1 MDGKA
6 IKAPHTV
13 RSTPAGAC
21 IYCGATEGRLT
32 DEHVVPKGL
41 GGTLVLP
48 QASCD
53 DCARLTSQFE
63 MRVLRG
69 FLDRG
74 RQAMGVKGRK
84 SHKRPAT
91 DTLTQTFIHA
101 DESTIDHEVPWNDGV
116 KVMHLPVFVL
126 PAFLDSRRAID
137 PAASQL
143 HIMALDTL
151 HFGLRQGELV
161 REYQARGIRFED
173 RVDLWAFVKM
183 LAKIAHSYHVAVD
196 GLFPLAQ
203 SPLVP
208 IILGERSDAQNWIG
222 TTFTDTL
229 PSGGQ
234 ALHLLHHAALESN
247 NASQAWAARIKL
259 FAHVSTPTYAVATRI
274 STPQDATHA

>member
-1 MDGKA
+1 MDDKA

-13 RSTPAGAC
+13 RTAPAGAC

-74 RQAMGVKGRK
+74 RQAMGIKGRK
-84 SHKRPAT
+84 SHKRPAA
-91 DTLTQTFIHA
+91 DTLTQTFIQA
-101 DESTIDHEVPWNDGV
+101 DESTIDHDVPWDDGV

-126 PAFLDSRRAID
+126 PAFLDPRRAMD
-137 PAASQL
+137 PAVSQL
-143 HIMALDTL
+143 EIMALDTL
-151 HFGLRQGELV
+151 HFGVGQGELV
-161 REYQARGIRFED
+161 REYQAQGMRFED
-173 RVDLWAFVKM
+173 RMDLWAFAKM
-183 LAKIAHSYHVAVD
+183 LAKVAHSYHVAIHGV
-196 GLFPLAQ
+196 FPLEQ

-208 IILGERSDAQNWIG
+208 IILGQRSDALNWIG
-222 TTFTDTL
+222 TTLSDTL

-234 ALHLLHHAALESN
+234 ALHLLHHQALESEEGSR
-247 NASQAWAARIKL
+247 ASAVRIKL
-259 FAHVSTPTYAVATRI
+259 FAHDSTPTYALATRVE
-274 STPQDATHA
+274 PPEVA

>member
-1 MDGKA
+1 MDDMA

-13 RSTPAGAC
+13 RTAPAGAC

-48 QASCD
+48 RSSCD

-74 RQAMGVKGRK
+74 RRAMGIKGRK
-84 SHKRPAT
+84 GHKRPAV
-91 DTLTQTFIHA
+91 DTLTQTFIQA
-101 DESTIDHEVPWNDGV
+101 DESISDQDVPWNEGI

-126 PAFLDSRRAID
+126 PAFLDSRRAMD

-143 HIMALDTL
+143 EVMALDTL
-151 HFGLRQGELV
+151 HFGVGQGELV
-161 REYQARGIRFED
+161 REYQAQGVRFED
-173 RVDLWAFVKM
+173 RMDLWAFVKM
-183 LAKIAHSYHVAVD
+183 LAKIAHSYHVAAH
-196 GLFPLAQ
+196 GLFPLEQ

-208 IILGERSDAQNWIG
+208 IILGKRSDALNWVG
-222 TTFTDTL
+222 TTLTDAL
-229 PSGGQ
+229 PPGGQ
-234 ALHLLHHAALESN
+234 ALHLLHHAALESDN
-247 NASQAWAARIKL
+247 GSRAWAVRIQL
-259 FAHVSTPTYAVATRI
+259 FAHDPTPTYALATRL
-274 STPQDATHA
+274 SLPQDTTHA

>member
-13 RSTPAGAC
+13 RTAPAGAC
-21 IYCGATEGRLT
+21 IYCGATGGRLT

-74 RQAMGVKGRK
+74 RQAMGIKGRK
-84 SHKRPAT
+84 SHKRQAA
-91 DTLTQTFIHA
+91 DTITQTFIQA
-101 DESTIDHEVPWNDGV
+101 DESTFDHDVPWNEGV
-116 KVMHLPVFVL
+116 KLMHLPVFVL
-126 PAFLDSRRAID
+126 PAFLDPRREMD
-137 PAASQL
+137 PTVSKL
-143 HIMALDTL
+143 EVMALDTL
-151 HFGLRQGELV
+151 HFGVGQGELV
-161 REYQARGIRFED
+161 REYQARGMRFED
-173 RVDLWAFVKM
+173 QMDLWAFVKM

-196 GLFPLAQ
+196 GLFPLEQ

-208 IILGERSDAQNWIG
+208 IILGQRSDALNWIG
-222 TTFTDTL
+222 TMLTDTL
-229 PSGGQ
+229 PSAGQ
-234 ALHLLHHAALESN
+234 ALHQLHHAPLESEDR
-247 NASQAWAARIKL
+247 SQAWAVRIKL
-259 FAHVSTPTYAVATRI
+259 FAPDPTPTYALATRL
-274 STPQDATHA
+274 SLPQDTTHG

>member
-13 RSTPAGAC
+13 RMAPAGAC
-21 IYCGATEGRLT
+21 IYCGTRDGRLT

-74 RQAMGVKGRK
+74 RRALGIKGRK
-84 SHKRPAT
+84 GHKRTVA
-91 DTLTQTFIHA
+91 DTLPQTFIQP
-101 DESTIDHEVPWNDGV
+101 DESTREVEAPWDDGV

-126 PAFLDSRRAID
+126 PAFLDPKRPMD
-137 PAASQL
+137 PSVSQL
-143 HIMALDTL
+143 DIMALDTL
-151 HFGLRQGELV
+151 HFGLGQGELV
-161 REYQARGIRFED
+161 REYQAQGMRFED
-173 RVDLWAFVKM
+173 RMDVWAFVRM
-183 LAKIAHSYHVAVD
+183 LAKIAHSYHVAVH
-196 GLFPLAQ
+196 GLFPLEQ

-208 IILGERSDAQNWIG
+208 IILGRRSDALNWIG
-222 TTFTDTL
+222 NTSADPL

-234 ALHLLHHAALESN
+234 ALHLLHHAVLESDN
-247 NASQAWAARIKL
+247 GSQAWAARIKL
-259 FAHVSTPTYAVATRI
+259 FAHGATPTYVLATRL
-274 STPQDATHA
+274 SLPQETTHA